1 MLGEDGS
8 RKVSKPFLNSEIV
21 NQPQHAHG
29 QNGNPKSVLQDHLI
43 NTTGL

>member
-21 NQPQHAHG
+21 NQPQHG
-29 QNGNPKSVLQDHLI
+29 NGNPKPVLQDHLI